1 MSIIDE
7 VQMGPRK
14 VRGFSKN
21 WSQVT
26 AVSYRILVHICNDKQ
41 IVNQNLSLMD
51 LQKNRERCLLYL
63 KKYAEKDL
71 KSITSQT

>member
-1 MSIIDE
+1 
-7 VQMGPRK
+7 MGSRK

-21 WSQVT
+21 WGQVT
-26 AVSYRILVHICNDKQ
+26 GMGYRILVHICNDKQ

-71 KSITSQT
+71 KSITSQTWLSTL